1 MFSDKK
7 IYIRNDCMTHESHG
21 NGVYLQE
28 ARVHLVKTRGRP
40 CAVAGLLLSIVADP
54 VFVGSFVKHLI
65 CVTADTWKF

>member
-1 MFSDKK
+1 
-7 IYIRNDCMTHESHG
+7 MTHESHG

-65 CVTADTWKF
+65 RVTADTWKF